1 MAEKFK
7 AGDQVKLKSGGPVM
21 TVVSYEENKQA
32 SNKQY
37 KCTWFDDEKRVYQM
51 RLFLEDTL
59 EPL

>member
-21 TVVSYEENKQA
+21 TVVSYEENKQ
-32 SNKQY
+32 Y

-59 EPL
+59 ELL

>member
-1 MAEKFK
+1 MAETFK

-37 KCTWFDDEKRVYQM
+37 KCTCSTTRNAFTRCGCSL
-51 RLFLEDTL
+51 RIR
-59 EPL
+59 